1 LLKSKKFIDIKNWI
15 NGIVGS
21 KIRNAMPVLTYPGLN
36 FTGEKVR
43 DIVTRGE
50 TQYNCIKVLAERY
63 PSAAS
68 LMAMDLSVEAEAFGA
83 NIYLSDNEVPLIKS
97 RLIHDSSM
105 IQNLKIPEVGTAR
118 TCEFLKAAKLAAE
131 NINNKPVFGNMIGPL
146 SLAGRLFDISEMLVF
161 MLMDIKNSH
170 KLISK
175 CSEFLKEYALM
186 YKEYGADGIMIAEPT
201 AGLLSADMCEEY
213 SSNYI
218 RDIVDYVQD
227 DRFLVILHNCGNTRE
242 LVDSMASTGALALH
256 FGNTINIMEILAKAP
271 TDRLIFGNIDPV
283 GIIKNSDPHKIKIT
297 TRNLLEKTAEYK
309 NFVLSS
315 GCDIPYGTPE
325 ENIDAFFEA
334 LEEHN
339 KELKI

>member
-1 LLKSKKFIDIKNWI
+1 LFKSKKFIDIKNWI
-15 NGIVGS
+15 NGIVRS
-21 KIRNAMPVLTYPGLN
+21 EIKNAMPVLTYPGLN
-36 FTGEKVR
+36 FTGEKVS

-50 TQYNCIKVLAERY
+50 AQYNCIKILAERY

-68 LMAMDLSVEAEAFGA
+68 LMAMDLSVEAEAFGSR
-83 NIYLSDNEVPLIKS
+83 IYLRDNEVPLIKS
-97 RLIHDSSM
+97 RLIHDSLM
-105 IQNLKIPEVGTAR
+105 IQNLKIPKVGTAR
-118 TCEFLKAAKLAAE
+118 TFEFLKAAKLAAK
-131 NINNKPVFGNMIGPL
+131 NINNKPVFGNMIGPF

-161 MLMDIKNSH
+161 TLVDIENSH

-186 YKEYGADGIMIAEPT
+186 YKECGVDGIMIAEPA

-213 SSNYI
+213 SSTYI

-227 DRFLVILHNCGNTRE
+227 DRFMVILHNCGNTIE
-242 LVDSMASTGALALH
+242 LVESMASTGALALH
-256 FGNTINIMEILAKAP
+256 FGNAIDIMEILNKAP

-283 GIIKNSDPHKIKIT
+283 SIIKNSDSHKIKST
-297 TRNLLEKTAEYK
+297 VRNLLEKAAGYR

-334 LEEHN
+334 LEEYN